1 VSAQRHSRG
10 PSRRGA
16 RRELL
21 ADTAIRVLA
30 DQGGRG
36 LTHRAVDR
44 EAQVPEG
51 TTKNYFPTRDSLLE
65 AAARRMTEQH
75 LIAVRRLRETTP
87 EDVTPTEISEL
98 YPALLR
104 RAVTDQTQILAMFEL
119 YLEAVRRPAVRDALS
134 AMVVAN
140 AEANADLHR
149 AAGMASTT
157 RDGGLLDAYYLGVA
171 VSLLALP
178 PEALRTLGM
187 DDPYAL
193 GIGLFSATAARSSA
207 AVRDDSRTATS

>member
-1 VSAQRHSRG
+1 M
-10 PSRRGA
+10 
-16 RRELL
+16 
-21 ADTAIRVLA
+21 
-30 DQGGRG
+30 
-36 LTHRAVDR
+36 
-44 EAQVPEG
+44 PEG
-51 TTKNYFPTRDSLLE
+51 TAKNYFPTRDSLLE
-65 AAARRMTEQH
+65 AAALRMTEQH
-75 LIAVRRLRETTP
+75 RVAVQRLRETTP

-140 AEANADLHR
+140 AEANAHLHR
-149 AAGMASTT
+149 AAGLASTA

-171 VSLLALP
+171 VSLLALR

-193 GIGLFSATAARSSA
+193 GIGLFSATAARPGTA
-207 AVRDDSRTATS
+207 AQNGSRTAS